1 MFRISNMTKLITVF
15 GSTGN
20 QGGSVIRAILGH
32 SQLSKEWKIRGITR
46 NPGKPDAQA
55 MIAKGVEIIQADL
68 NSKDSI
74 LSAISGSSAVFGVT
88 NYWEKGT
95 LEHEVMQG
103 RNLAD
108 AAKEAGIEHL
118 IWSSLPYVSK
128 ITDGKLHNLHH
139 FDSKAMVEEYV
150 NEIGVP
156 ASFVLP
162 GYFMSNIP
170 NSIKSVGEGASYSIA
185 MMFKPDTA
193 IPMLD
198 VPRDFGK
205 FVVACLAYPEATL
218 GKHTLAASR
227 WYTPLDVCHAVEH
240 VRGKKCE
247 FHEIPVDKFGGS
259 EELFENLMM
268 IREYGY
274 YGPDAKECVQK
285 SQDIVGKVGGFEG
298 FGTFQGFLTGLE
310 SKR

>member
-1 MFRISNMTKLITVF
+1 M
-15 GSTGN
+15 
-20 QGGSVIRAILGH
+20 
-32 SQLSKEWKIRGITR
+32 
-46 NPGKPDAQA
+46 P
-55 MIAKGVEIIQADL
+55 QADL
-68 NSKDSI
+68 NSRDSI
-74 LSAISGSSAVFGVT
+74 LSAIKGSSAVFGVT

-95 LEHEVMQG
+95 LEHEVAQG

-108 AAKEAGIEHL
+108 AAKEAGVEHL

-150 NEIGVP
+150 NEVGIP

-170 NSIKSVGEGASYSIA
+170 NSIKLVDDGASYSIS

-198 VPRDFGK
+198 VPCDFGK
-205 FVVACLAYPEATL
+205 FVAACLADPELTL
-218 GKHTLAASR
+218 GKHTLAASG
-227 WYTPLDVCHAVEH
+227 WFTPLDVCRAVEH
-240 VRGKKCE
+240 VRGGKCE

-259 EELFENLMM
+259 EELFDNLMM
-268 IREYGY
+268 IREYDY
-274 YGPDAKECVQK
+274 YGPDAKEGVRK
-285 SQDIVGKVGGFEG
+285 SQGIVGKIGGFEG
-298 FGTFQGFLTGLE
+298 FGTFQGFLAGL
-310 SKR
+310 RT